1 MRWPHAALVADH
13 ARRLNGRGWRPHDL
27 MLWLLGV
34 PLAVLLGLQAFLLTF
49 VPYIGR
55 QLYLEE
61 TLHEPRDG
69 DRPGTRGDNRAA

>member
-1 MRWPHAALVADH
+1 
-13 ARRLNGRGWRPHDL
+13 